1 MRMTIT
7 RPRFTIERLRT
18 LLLIGG
24 GLLIAAILIFLAAGQ
39 WTRRFLSKDLPHRLG
54 VNIEQ
59 QADGVNYTQTR
70 KGKTIFK
77 IHAARAVTMKN
88 NGKTLLHDVK
98 IDLYG
103 EDGTRAD
110 TISGSEFEYDQNAG
124 VATAA
129 GAVEITMMRPGV
141 KPAISQLRPG
151 SAKPNSANGAK
162 PAGSGAASTPAGN
175 TAGAITDD
183 QIHVKTSGL
192 VFRQK
197 DGVATT
203 TQRVDFAL
211 KQGNGNSIGAT
222 YDSQNGQLILDR
234 AVELHV
240 QRGNAQTSGP
250 VTVHAAHAE
259 FQHDDMVCEM
269 TQAKADYTGG
279 TAATA
284 HALIHFR
291 EDGSVIRVDGSDG
304 VDLQTKTGGHVTAP
318 VGDLEF
324 DQNNHPQ
331 HGLLQGGANL
341 EMNQANRQIQGSS
354 PTAQLTFD
362 KAGELSLAHMEQ
374 GVTFNSQQQVTTAK
388 GTAAQIHRTWKSKT
402 ADVAFAPVASSTSG
416 SKSGVQ
422 GSGKAQT
429 KQQEQGHVEPR
440 TIHGFGGVVV
450 TSETSSDGVV
460 TPSKLSADTVVAE
473 LAPGEV
479 LSSLVG
485 TGHANFE
492 ERTTAGVHQA
502 TSSDQL
508 DVRFYP
514 EQKSEKGAT
523 ESAAVH
529 AKESAS
535 KASISKGSAD
545 GSNIASIVQIGH
557 VVLVQDPPPARPSA
571 QGAMNGNTANVQ
583 QGLRATAD
591 RSDYDGESRILHL
604 TGSPRVRDGAL
615 DMTASRIDFNR
626 ATQDAFAHGDVRAS
640 WVGSGTQASG
650 SSSESLP
657 GASLLG
663 GAGAGGNGP
672 AHAIAAEAELHQATQ
687 EVVFRGAS
695 SGSQP
700 RLWQAGNSVSAP
712 VILLNRQKQTLDAQ
726 SSGAAN
732 PVRTVLVSNV
742 PAPAATSSASTGGAA
757 RPDQIGSESGKAESG
772 KSGAKKK
779 SDSPSIIRVRSGDL
793 HYSEAERLAL
803 FHSGPVGTVTA
814 ETTGTGGTATVLSQ
828 EAEVKLMP
836 AGTHAGANPS
846 PSGNK
851 TASANSSA
859 NSPPNSSIDRLTAK
873 GHVVVDWPDRR
884 GTGER
889 LVYLNEDDTFTLT
902 GTSSAPPRIT
912 DESRGTVTGST
923 LVYHSRDDSVTV
935 EGDGGKTETDT
946 RSKK

>member
-1 MRMTIT
+1 MTIT

-24 GLLIAAILIFLAAGQ
+24 GLLIVAILIFLAAGQ

-77 IHAARAVTMKN
+77 IHAARAVTMKD

-103 EDGTRAD
+103 DDGARAD

-129 GAVEITMMRPGV
+129 GAVEIVMMRPGE

-151 SAKPNSANGAK
+151 AAKPKPANGAK
-162 PAGSGAASTPAGN
+162 PAGANAAAGSGAASMPSGN
-175 TAGAITDD
+175 AAGAITDD
-183 QIHVKTSGL
+183 QIHIKTSGL

-211 KQGNGNSIGAT
+211 KQGDGNSIGAT

-250 VTVHAAHAE
+250 VIVHAAHAE

-269 TQAKADYTGG
+269 TQAKAEYTGG

-284 HALIHFR
+284 HAVIHFR
-291 EDGSVIRVDGSDG
+291 EDGSVIRLDGSGG
-304 VDLQTKTGGHVTAP
+304 VDLQTKAGGHVTAP

-331 HGLLQGGANL
+331 HGLLQGGAHL
-341 EMNQANRQIQGSS
+341 EMDQPNRQVQGSS
-354 PTAQLTFD
+354 PAAQLTFD

-374 GVTFNSQQQVTTAK
+374 GVTFTSQQQVTTAK
-388 GTAAQIHRTWKSKT
+388 GAPAQIHRTWKSKT
-402 ADVAFAPVASSTSG
+402 ADVAFAPVTSAASG
-416 SKSGVQ
+416 SKKPAVQ
-422 GSGKAQT
+422 GNGQGQP

-440 TIHGFGGVVV
+440 TIHGFGGVVI
-450 TSETSSDGVV
+450 TSETNSDGVV

-492 ERTTAGVHQA
+492 ERTAAGVHQA
-502 TSSDQL
+502 TNSDQL
-508 DVRFYP
+508 EVRFYP
-514 EQKSEKGAT
+514 EQRPEKGAT
-523 ESAAVH
+523 ESAAGH
-529 AKESAS
+529 PM
-535 KASISKGSAD
+535 GSAD

-557 VVLVQDPPPARPSA
+557 VVLVQDPPPAKTSA
-571 QGAMNGNTANVQ
+571 QVAKNGNTANVQ

-591 RSDYDGESRILHL
+591 RSDYDGQSKMLHL

-615 DMTASRIDFNR
+615 DMTANRIDFNR

-640 WVGSGTQASG
+640 WFGSGTQSTG
-650 SSSESLP
+650 SSSASMP

-663 GAGAGGNGP
+663 GDGAGGNGP

-726 SSGAAN
+726 SSSAAN

-742 PAPAATSSASTGGAA
+742 PAPAVSSASSGDAPKQGQSST
-757 RPDQIGSESGKAESG
+757 ETGKA
-772 KSGAKKK
+772 GAKRK
-779 SDSPSIIRVRSGDL
+779 SDSPSVIRVRSGDL

-814 ETTGTGGTATVLSQ
+814 ETTGTGGTATVVSQ

-836 AGTHAGANPS
+836 AGTHSGANSS

-851 TASANSSA
+851 TDSANSPANSSA
-859 NSPPNSSIDRLTAK
+859 NSSIDRLTAK

-884 GTGER
+884 GTGEK

-902 GTSSAPPRIT
+902 GTGSVPPRIA